1 LDIIEPHRTRKTE
14 PMSSAMAPFA
24 FHAIIWSLVLIVAIG
39 TYMYAMS
46 TRRRATCRSCG
57 ERVQM
62 EHDTVRNC
70 PSCGAP
76 LK

>member
-1 LDIIEPHRTRKTE
+1 
-14 PMSSAMAPFA
+14 MAPIL
-24 FHAIIWSLVLIVAIG
+24 FHVVLWGGLLVVAIVA
-39 TYMYAMS
+39 YLYAMS

-62 EHDTVRNC
+62 EHDTVTNC

-76 LK
+76 LR